1 MLPITSILIIL
12 IGKQIVRML
21 LIFVKLVQFQ
31 VESREK
37 HLFEKEKVKS
47 QMITCT

>member
-1 MLPITSILIIL
+1 MLPITSILFIL
-12 IGKQIVRML
+12 TGKQIVRML

-37 HLFEKEKVKS
+37 LGNVLETILTKL
-47 QMITCT
+47 